1 MPTIS
6 IMFKLKFKAYCMPH
20 EISTVKNIAIIL
32 LLVVDTIN
40 KRKQYTNI
48 ILPM

>member
-1 MPTIS
+1 
-6 IMFKLKFKAYCMPH
+6 MFKLKFSAFCMPY

-48 ILPM
+48 ILPMQYVIL